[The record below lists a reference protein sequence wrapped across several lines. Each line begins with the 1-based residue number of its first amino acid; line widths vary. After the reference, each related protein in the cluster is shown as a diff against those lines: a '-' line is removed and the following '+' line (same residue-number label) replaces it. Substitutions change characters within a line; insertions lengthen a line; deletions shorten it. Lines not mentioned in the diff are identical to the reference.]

1 MKNII
6 EAWPYEFWPFE
17 ALGGLVM
24 VAMLVYAIV
33 MIVQSVDHGIRSAGY
48 EHTPTRDVMSGV
60 KPKGD

>member
-1 MKNII
+1 MKKLI
-6 EAWPYEFWPFE
+6 EAWPYELWPLE

-33 MIVQSVDHGIRSAGY
+33 MIVQSVNHGIRSAGY